1 MSRKR
6 SRLSWTWNDER
17 QEFTTP
23 SGRIVTLT
31 SIAQMLADQRDNQH
45 DFTGPW
51 AGWKMRGDA
60 LFPPGHGTGSPRLK
74 PNTTKLFLRWIAD
87 AISGDK
93 SQNTRQADHPVQWPA
108 CRSIH

>member
-6 SRLSWTWNDER
+6 SRLTWTWNDER

-31 SIAQMLADQRDNQH
+31 SIAQMLADQRDNRH

-51 AGWKMRGDA
+51 LAGRCA
-60 LFPPGHGTGSPRLK
+60 V
-74 PNTTKLFLRWIAD
+74 
-87 AISGDK
+87 
-93 SQNTRQADHPVQWPA
+93 TR
-108 CRSIH
+108 